1 MTSCSLVCPNIINF
15 PDAPRAPRAP
25 DRARHGRSIALP
37 HGAARL
43 CVAAAMAMAI
53 AMAMIGAMAAADVG
67 RADPGARHLTGGVT
81 PQELKAI
88 AARRSEFSF
97 ALYARSRLS
106 GGLVAD
112 ARVHISDGADQVVLD
127 AAMDGP
133 WLLVSMVPGR
143 YRVTVTFQDEILHRE
158 VEIPARGQRELV
170 VDFRSAGEAS
180 LYPAR

>member
-1 MTSCSLVCPNIINF
+1 MTSSSQVCPNILNF
-15 PDAPRAPRAP
+15 PDAPRAP
-25 DRARHGRSIALP
+25 DCARHGRSIALP
-37 HGAARL
+37 RRAARL
-43 CVAAAMAMAI
+43 CVAAVIAMAI

-88 AARRSEFSF
+88 AARRGEFSF

-106 GGLVAD
+106 GGPVAD
-112 ARVHISDGADQVVLD
+112 ARVHISDGAGQVVLN

-170 VDFRSAGEAS
+170 VDFRSAGEVS